1 MKLGDEG
8 DVCGIREYRLLVQ
21 QGQDTRWS
29 FLKSTM
35 LQTISKIVAT
45 YTFNKINGS
54 LWIHS
59 EINEG
64 PIYPLLFVFLLLEC
78 KHVMVE
84 ELLELLIG
92 EVNAQLQNIYVSIFF
107 PSFTS
112 SNAYLLEAIS
122 LENLKTSNIQYTN
135 EGRAF
140 FLRQYEI
147 NLLHNPEEKA
157 MVNLISTQNKKR
169 HKWEN

>member
-1 MKLGDEG
+1 
-8 DVCGIREYRLLVQ
+8 
-21 QGQDTRWS
+21 
-29 FLKSTM
+29 
-35 LQTISKIVAT
+35 
-45 YTFNKINGS
+45 
-54 LWIHS
+54 
-59 EINEG
+59 
-64 PIYPLLFVFLLLEC
+64 
-78 KHVMVE
+78 MVE